1 MTPKLHNRTDLIHW
15 LSDHAPHKRV
25 QRALEHG
32 EAIVW
37 GLFKG
42 GFVVEAKYKGKSY
55 VIGIKP
61 VGIDG
66 HLICGMLSAVPFGS
80 YVGGDTPLKQGD
92 YAFEAEHLK
101 HLAYKPYGTYI
112 PLQKRSEH
120 LDSTGSSQQKDTD
133 NQPT

>member
-15 LSDHAPHKRV
+15 LSNHAPQKRV
-25 QRALEHG
+25 QGALEHG

-42 GFVVEAKYKGKSY
+42 GFVIEAKYKGKSY

-80 YVGGDTPLKQGD
+80 YVGGDTPLTRGD
-92 YAFEAEHLK
+92 RPLVAIAFCHAAKEMKKLYEGA
-101 HLAYKPYGTYI
+101 
-112 PLQKRSEH
+112 
-120 LDSTGSSQQKDTD
+120 
-133 NQPT
+133 